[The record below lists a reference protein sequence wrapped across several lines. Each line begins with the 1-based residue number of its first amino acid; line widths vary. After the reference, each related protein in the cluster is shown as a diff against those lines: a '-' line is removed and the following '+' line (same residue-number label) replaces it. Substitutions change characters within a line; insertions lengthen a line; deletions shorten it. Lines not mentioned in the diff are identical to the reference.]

1 MSSLLQCI
9 RSNEGQGRGGAPQSG
24 ICGLG
29 DIVSYD
35 PETGYYHVTY
45 EDGDKEDL
53 SRAAVQA
60 GVRRFQQAQA
70 K

>member
-1 MSSLLQCI
+1 MQRTELVGK
-9 RSNEGQGRGGAPQSG
+9 RMMKTFAGHGTFVGEV
-24 ICGLG
+24 
-29 DIVSYD
+29 VSYD
-35 PETGYYHVTY
+35 QETGYYHVTY

-53 SRAAVQA
+53 SRAAVQG